1 MTKPV
6 ITSMRPFYYH
16 IDQRIT
22 KKTVQDYSRV
32 VFILHDQLNRSV
44 WEDWLDKSG
53 QTLYMFIESREK
65 GKELP
70 HHKKKVVFILSAMR
84 HFALE
89 LERDGYPV
97 CYDSTPDH
105 FDDRLREWISTSQ
118 AEYLWMEPQEWDTQK
133 RLKNLEAEFSDR
145 ITRVAS
151 RFYLADASEWTGR
164 IAPGFRLETFYRD
177 MRKKTGFL
185 MDGDK
190 PAGGEWNYDEE
201 NRKSLPKTEQP
212 PDRTRY
218 SPDPVT
224 VEVMEMVEKWFPE
237 GWGHTEGFDLAVT
250 REEALSLAGE
260 FFAQRLSKFGPY
272 EDAMAFG
279 RSTLYHSVL
288 SIYLNAGLL
297 LPQELCDRAEQA
309 YRSGKAPLNSV
320 EGFIRQILGWREYVR
335 IYYLAMMPEVRKA
348 NHFHFSRPLPE
359 AYWNG
364 SSEMT
369 CLDESLKSVYE
380 QAWSHHIPRLMVL
393 SNFANLTQT
402 DPYELHLWFW
412 FAYADAY
419 EWVELPNVLGMSTF
433 ADGGVLASKPYVSGG
448 AYIHKMSDY
457 CSHCRYDI
465 KQKTGSDACPFN
477 YLYWNF
483 VDQQRET
490 FSSSGR
496 VNFMVNAFDKKP
508 ETEKEAIRE
517 SSKTFIEHLPRHSVR
532 GYEARSE
539 TSPT

>member
-1 MTKPV
+1 
-6 ITSMRPFYYH
+6 MRPFYHH

-22 KKTVQDYSRV
+22 RKTRQVFKRV
-32 VFILHDQLNRSV
+32 VFILHDQLNRTV
-44 WEDWLDKSG
+44 WQDWLDKSG
-53 QTLYMFIESREK
+53 ETVYLFIESKEK

-97 CYDSTPDH
+97 LYDATTRH
-105 FDDRLREWISTSQ
+105 IDDRLREWIDHTD
-118 AEYLWMEPQEWDTQK
+118 AEYIWMTPQEWDTDK
-133 RLKNLEAEFSDR
+133 RFRKLEDDFPHR

-151 RFYLADASEWTGR
+151 GFYFACEKEWVSR
-164 IAPGFRLETFYRD
+164 ITPGFRMEFFYRE
-177 MRKKTGFL
+177 MRKKTGYL
-185 MDGDK
+185 MHDGK
-190 PAGGEWNYDEE
+190 PEGGEWNYDEE
-201 NRKSLPKTEQP
+201 NRKTLPKTEIP
-212 PDRTRY
+212 PDRTRFR
-218 SPDPVT
+218 PDPVT
-224 VEVMEMVEKWFPE
+224 KEVMHLVETWFPE
-237 GWGHTEGFDLAVT
+237 GWGGVEGFDLAVT
-250 REEALSLAGE
+250 RQEALQLADE
-260 FFAQRLSKFGPY
+260 FFSERLVKFGPY
-272 EDAMAFG
+272 EDAMVYG
-279 RSTLYHSVL
+279 KPLLYHSAL

-297 LPQELCDRAEQA
+297 LPWELCERAESAYQA
-309 YRSGKAPLNSV
+309 GKAPLNSV

-335 IYYLAMMPEVRKA
+335 IYYRAMMPDVRQA
-348 NHFHFSRPLPE
+348 NHFDFSRALPE
-359 AYWNG
+359 SYWNG
-364 SSEMT
+364 RSELT
-369 CLDESLKSVYE
+369 CLDESLKSVHQ

-448 AYIHKMSDY
+448 AYIHKMSNY

-465 KQKTGSDACPFN
+465 KQKTGPDACPFN

-490 FSSSGR
+490 FSASGR
-496 VNFMVNAFDKKP
+496 VNFMVRSFDKKP
-508 ETEKEAIRE
+508 DSEKKAIRG
-517 SSKTFIEHLPRHSVR
+517 SAQTFIENMPRHSVR
-532 GYEARSE
+532 GYGVLTSE
-539 TSPT
+539 LKT